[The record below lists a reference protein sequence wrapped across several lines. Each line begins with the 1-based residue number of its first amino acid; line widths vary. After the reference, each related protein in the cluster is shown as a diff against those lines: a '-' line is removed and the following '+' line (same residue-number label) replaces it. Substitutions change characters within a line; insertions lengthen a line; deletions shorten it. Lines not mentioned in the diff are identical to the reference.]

1 MSAQITHLPANASQ
15 EELLHCM
22 AEDGAVIIDDVL
34 GSEQLEALDQDL
46 APFLQQKVFGRDAFT
61 GFYTQRIGAL
71 VARSQA
77 CQSVAVNPLML
88 SSARQYLAQFCDDIQ
103 LHFTSAVAIAPGES
117 AQILHRDRGIWGGY
131 LPRRVEPLFS
141 TIWAITPF
149 TQENGATQVV
159 PGSHLWD
166 KDRLPEPHEIAY
178 AEMASGAVLCYTGT
192 VLHGGGANS
201 TADQV
206 RTGVFMH
213 YALSWLRQEENQYLS
228 CPPRHASKLSSEL
241 RALIGYSKGG
251 YVLGFYSDP
260 DDESAR
266 YESVSPE
273 HMFGET
279 AERFGAIKGADHV
292 VSSSMK

>member
-1 MSAQITHLPANASQ
+1 MATIEHLSADATTDAIIDVL
-15 EELLHCM
+15 ER
-22 AEDGAVIIDDVL
+22 DGAVIIDGLMASDEVQRL
-34 GSEQLEALDQDL
+34 NDDL
-46 APFLQQKVFGRDAFT
+46 APFLSKEVYGRDEFT
-61 GFYTQRIGAL
+61 GYKTQRIGAL

-88 SSARQYLAQFCDDIQ
+88 ASARQYLAPFCDDIQ

-117 AQILHRDRGIWGGY
+117 TQILHRDRGIWGGY

-141 TIWAITPF
+141 TIWAITSF

-159 PGSHLWD
+159 PGSHQWD
-166 KDRLPEPHEIAY
+166 KDRLPEAHEIAY
-178 AEMASGAVLCYTGT
+178 AEMAPGSVLCYTGT
-192 VLHGGGANS
+192 VLHGGGANA
-201 TADQV
+201 TTDEV

-228 CPPRHASKLSSEL
+228 CPPNHASKLSPEL
-241 RALIGYSKGG
+241 RALIGYAKGG

-260 DDESAR
+260 DDDSGR
-266 YESVSPE
+266 HESVSPE
-273 HMFGET
+273 NMFSQR
-279 AERFGAIKGADHV
+279 AERFGAIEGADHV

>member
-1 MSAQITHLPANASQ
+1 MATIEHLNADAATDAIV
-15 EELLHCM
+15 EMLER
-22 AEDGAVIIDDVL
+22 DGAVIIDGLMASGEVDRL
-34 GSEQLEALDQDL
+34 NEEL
-46 APFLQQKVFGRDAFT
+46 APFLSKEVYGRDEFT
-61 GFYTQRIGAL
+61 GYNTQRIGAL
-71 VARSQA
+71 IARSEA
-77 CQSVAVNPLML
+77 CQAVAMNPLML
-88 SSARQYLAQFCDDIQ
+88 ASARQYLQQFCDDIQ

-149 TQENGATQVV
+149 TRENGATQVV

-166 KDRLPEPHEIAY
+166 KDRQPESHEITY
-178 AEMASGAVLCYTGT
+178 AEMKPGSVLCYTGT
-192 VLHGGGANS
+192 VLHGGGANQ
-201 TADQV
+201 TLDEV

-228 CPPRHASKLSSEL
+228 CPPHHAGKLSPEL

-260 DDESAR
+260 DDDSAHH
-266 YESVSPE
+266 ESVSPE
-273 HMFGET
+273 NMFSQR
-279 AERFGAIKGADHV
+279 AERFGAIEGADHV

>member
-1 MSAQITHLPANASQ
+1 MATIGHLSADATTDAIVEVLK
-15 EELLHCM
+15 C
-22 AEDGAVIIDDVL
+22 DGAVIIDGLMASDEVERL
-34 GSEQLEALDQDL
+34 NQDL
-46 APFLQQKVFGRDAFT
+46 APFLSREVYGRDEFT
-61 GFYTQRIGAL
+61 GYKTQRIGAL
-71 VARSQA
+71 IARSLT
-77 CQSVAVNPLML
+77 CQEVAVNPLML
-88 SSARQYLAQFCDDIQ
+88 ASARQYLAQFCDDIQ

-149 TQENGATQVV
+149 TRENGATQVV
-159 PGSHLWD
+159 PGSHQWD

-178 AEMASGAVLCYTGT
+178 ADMAPGSVLCYTGT
-192 VLHGGGANS
+192 VLHGGGANA
-201 TADQV
+201 TTDQV

-228 CPPRHASKLSSEL
+228 CPPNHASKLSPEL

-260 DDESAR
+260 DDYSGR
-266 YESVSPE
+266 HESVSPE
-273 HMFGET
+273 NMFSQR
-279 AERFGAIKGADHV
+279 AERFGAIEGADHV
-292 VSSSMK
+292 VASSMK

>member
-1 MSAQITHLPANASQ
+1 M
-15 EELLHCM
+15 M
-22 AEDGAVIIDDVL
+22 
-34 GSEQLEALDQDL
+34 L
-46 APFLQQKVFGRDAFT
+46 A
-61 GFYTQRIGAL
+61 
-71 VARSQA
+71 
-77 CQSVAVNPLML
+77 
-88 SSARQYLAQFCDDIQ
+88 SARQYLAPFCDDIQ

-149 TQENGATQVV
+149 TQDNGATQVV

-178 AEMASGAVLCYTGT
+178 ADMAPGSVLCYTGT
-192 VLHGGGANS
+192 VLHGGGANA
-201 TADQV
+201 TTEEV

-228 CPPRHASKLSSEL
+228 CPPHHASKLSPEL

-260 DDESAR
+260 DDESGR
-266 YESVSPE
+266 HESVSPE
-273 HMFGET
+273 NMFSQR
-279 AERFGAIKGADHV
+279 AERFGAIEGANHV

>member
-1 MSAQITHLPANASQ
+1 M
-15 EELLHCM
+15 
-22 AEDGAVIIDDVL
+22 
-34 GSEQLEALDQDL
+34 L
-46 APFLQQKVFGRDAFT
+46 A
-61 GFYTQRIGAL
+61 
-71 VARSQA
+71 
-77 CQSVAVNPLML
+77 
-88 SSARQYLAQFCDDIQ
+88 SARQYLAQFCDDIQ

-178 AEMASGAVLCYTGT
+178 AEMAPGSVLCYTGT
-192 VLHGGGANS
+192 VLHGGGANA
-201 TADQV
+201 TTDEV

-228 CPPRHASKLSSEL
+228 CPPHHASKLSPEL

-260 DDESAR
+260 DDDSAR
-266 YESVSPE
+266 HESVSPE
-273 HMFGET
+273 NMFSQRT
-279 AERFGAIKGADHV
+279 ERFGSIEGADHV

>member
-1 MSAQITHLPANASQ
+1 
-15 EELLHCM
+15 M
-22 AEDGAVIIDDVL
+22 AEIQHLEATATTGDITDVLVRDGAVILDNVMGSDEL
-34 GSEQLEALDQDL
+34 GRLKAELSPYLAQSVYGQDE
-46 APFLQQKVFGRDAFT
+46 FT
-61 GFYTQRIGAL
+61 GFKTQRIGAL
-71 VARSQA
+71 IARSEA
-77 CQSVAVNPLML
+77 CGDVALHPLML
-88 SSARQYLAQFCDDIQ
+88 ASARQYLKDFCDDIQ

-149 TQENGATQVV
+149 TQDNGATQVV

-178 AEMASGAVLCYTGT
+178 ADMAPGSVLCYTGT
-192 VLHGGGANS
+192 VLHGGGANA
-201 TADQV
+201 TTEEV

-228 CPPRHASKLSSEL
+228 CPPHHASKLSPQL

-260 DDESAR
+260 DDESGR
-266 YESVSPE
+266 HESVSPE
-273 HMFGET
+273 NMFSQR
-279 AERFGAIKGADHV
+279 AERFGAIEGANHV